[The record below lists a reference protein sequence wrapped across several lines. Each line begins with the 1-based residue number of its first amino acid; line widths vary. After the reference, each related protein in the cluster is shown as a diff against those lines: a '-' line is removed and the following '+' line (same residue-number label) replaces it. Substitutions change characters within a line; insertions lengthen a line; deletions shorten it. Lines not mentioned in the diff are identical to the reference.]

1 MAGVAGSSKQ
11 QYPGARTNMPEVL
24 NIIGTFQTNG
34 AAPVRTFGRGY
45 TVTQQGTGIYRVTFN
60 INTPRMVAITAA
72 LIKASTSQTFLEVI
86 NLLATNNYIEF
97 RVVNNAGTAVA
108 PGAVGDLISFDAN
121 IMTVKLPV
129 S

>member
-1 MAGVAGSSKQ
+1 MAGVSGSSKQ

-34 AAPVRTFGRGY
+34 AAPVRTFGRGF

-72 LIKASTSQTFLEVI
+72 LIKAATSQTFLEVI

-97 RVVNNAGTAVA
+97 RVVNNVGTAVA